1 MIFIELLNIIVAI
14 QILLLGFNLIIINL
28 HQNEILEILIMHIL
42 SEIKN
47 RFRNYLFK
55 SLIIYKC
62 LIYKILVALKSL
74 IYFSYFLSESSN
86 TIVS

>member
-28 HQNEILEILIMHIL
+28 HQNEIIEILIMHIL

-47 RFRNYLFK
+47 RFRNYLLK

-62 LIYKILVALKSL
+62 LIYKILIALKS
-74 IYFSYFLSESSN
+74 
-86 TIVS
+86 